1 MTPQARPRY
10 GFAALCA
17 LALSLSPAPA
27 APAAK
32 DDIEQRRAAQRTAF
46 TDAEILEGFFRVTLG
61 AEWADSRSI
70 DRLRKFDGPVRV
82 HVNNRGRP
90 DRRVALSAILKDIAA
105 RIEHIDIAETPTRA
119 EANLIVTLTRDRDLD
134 RTIRSVYGEK
144 RGRAILRD
152 LNPQCLS
159 GFRKDDRF
167 VIQHAEAILVV
178 DAGDFIF
185 TDCAYEEILQSLGPI
200 NDDPG
205 LPWTL
210 FNDEVQFGFFTVF
223 DQYVLNLLYHPRV
236 RPGMTRAEIEAL
248 APEILPGIRAFV
260 AKTNGL

>member
-1 MTPQARPRY
+1 
-10 GFAALCA
+10 
-17 LALSLSPAPA
+17 
-27 APAAK
+27 
-32 DDIEQRRAAQRTAF
+32 
-46 TDAEILEGFFRVTLG
+46 
-61 AEWADSRSI
+61 
-70 DRLRKFDGPVRV
+70 VRV
-82 HVNNRGRP
+82 FVDNRGRP
-90 DRRVALSAILKDIAA
+90 DRTAALSAVLRDIAS
-105 RIEHIDIAETPTRA
+105 RIEHLDIAETRKRA
-119 EANLIVTLTRDRDLD
+119 EANLIVTLTRDRHLA
-134 RTIRSVYGEK
+134 RTVRSVYGDA

-167 VIQHAEAILVV
+167 AIRHAEAILVV

-205 LPWTL
+205 LPWTM
-210 FNDEVQFGFFTVF
+210 FNDDTQFGFFTMF

-260 AKTNGL
+260 AKNNGL